1 MGLFQ
6 HSFWPAAFA
15 FSGVTIAAYALI
27 EFGLFIAARY
37 RERYLEEAKT
47 ELDDVLIQMPANRIL
62 DISIAVSVLG
72 AVITLVITAIRMDEF
87 AWHWGILFAIVAGS
101 ILFPIPRILLKNLK
115 KRRLHKFNLQLE
127 DALGMM
133 SSALKAGFSIHQALD
148 EVANCDMHPVG
159 IEFRLLTNELHLGV
173 PLDQAL
179 ENMNRRVE
187 SDDFELVVTA
197 IITARQTG
205 GELSGALERVAGLIR
220 ERVRISRKVHAL
232 TAMGRL
238 QAIMIGAMP
247 FLLLIG
253 LNHIAPQM
261 MQMFFNTAVGII
273 AIIAIVVLVI
283 CGFLAIR
290 KITTIEV

>member
-1 MGLFQ
+1 MDLFQ

>member
-1 MGLFQ
+1 MSLFQ
-6 HSFWPAAFA
+6 HSFFPAFFAFA
-15 FSGVTIAAYALI
+15 GVTIAAYSLI
-27 EFGLFIAARY
+27 EFAIFIAARY

-47 ELDDVLIQMPANRIL
+47 ELDDVLIQMPAGRVL

-72 AVITLVITAIRMDEF
+72 AVVTLVITAARMDDF
-87 AWHWGILFAIVAGS
+87 AWHWGVLFAFIAGAA
-101 ILFPIPRILLKNLK
+101 LFPLPRVLLKTLK
-115 KRRLHKFNLQLE
+115 KKRLQKFNLQLE

-133 SSALKAGFSIHQALD
+133 SSALKAGFSIHQAL
-148 EVANCDMHPVG
+148 EEIANCDMHPVG
-159 IEFRLLTNELHLGV
+159 IEFRLLTNELRLGV

-205 GELSGALERVAGLIR
+205 GELSAALERVAGLIR
-220 ERVRISRKVHAL
+220 ERVRIAQKVHAL

-247 FLLLIG
+247 FLLLLG

-261 MQMFFNTAVGII
+261 MEIFFNSAFGII
-273 AIIAIVVLVI
+273 SLAAVIVLVI
-283 CGFLAIR
+283 CGFLAIK

>member
-1 MGLFQ
+1 MNIFQ
-6 HSFWPAAFA
+6 HSFLPAAFA
-15 FSGVTIAAYALI
+15 FAGVTLASYILI
-27 EFGLFIAARY
+27 ESGIFIATRY
-37 RERYLEEAKT
+37 RERFLAEAKT
-47 ELDDVLIQMPANRIL
+47 ELDDILIQMPAGRIL
-62 DISIAVSVLG
+62 DISIALSVLG
-72 AVITLVITAIRMDEF
+72 AVITLIISILRIEDF
-87 AWHWGILFAIVAGS
+87 AWYWGVLLSIVAGCA
-101 ILFPIPRILLKNLK
+101 IFPVPRIILKALK
-115 KRRLHKFNLQLE
+115 KKRLHKFNLQLE

-148 EVANCDMHPVG
+148 EVANSDMHPVG
-159 IEFRLLTNELHLGV
+159 IEFRLLANELRLGV

-187 SDDFELVVTA
+187 SDDFELVITA

-205 GELSGALERVAGLIR
+205 GELSSALERVASLIR
-220 ERVRISRKVHAL
+220 ERVRIARKVHAL

-261 MQMFFNTAVGII
+261 MQLFFNSAIGII
-273 AIIAIVVLVI
+273 SLIAVVVLVI